1 MYEYA
6 LEVIGSSVEDLGE
19 VSHISRRDFDERVT
33 FLFNAC
39 VPPLEYMSLLIEMAV
54 LLRTNRAGRV
64 YVGFER
70 LSRMEPIADRFLRI
84 ADVSERVYVFGE
96 ADWKPPRHPHM
107 RLIHTPPGSRL
118 SREWIVIADSPT
130 LHVALVAQDLD
141 GFDAPDLEMRR
152 FRAMKT
158 SDPAV
163 ISRLAQAAEDLID
176 SLLPA

>member
-1 MYEYA
+1 MYEYTLKA
-6 LEVIGSSVEDLGE
+6 IESSVEDLGE
-19 VSHISRRDFDERVT
+19 VSHISRRDFDERLT
-33 FLFNAC
+33 FRFSAY
-39 VPPLEYMSLLIEMAV
+39 VPPLEYLSLLIETAV

-64 YVGFER
+64 YAGFER

-96 ADWKPPRHPHM
+96 PDWQPPRHPHL
-107 RLIHTPPGSRL
+107 RLVHTPPGTPL

-141 GFDAPDLEMRR
+141 GFDAPDLEARR
-152 FRAMKT
+152 FRAVKT
-158 SDPAV
+158 SDPGV
-163 ISRLAQAAEDLID
+163 VSRLAQAAEDLID